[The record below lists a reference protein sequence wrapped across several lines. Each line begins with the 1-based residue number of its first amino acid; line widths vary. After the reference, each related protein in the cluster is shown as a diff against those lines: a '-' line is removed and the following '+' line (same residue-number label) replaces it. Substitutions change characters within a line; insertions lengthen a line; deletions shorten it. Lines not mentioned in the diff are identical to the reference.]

1 MCKYHLLCKANDLI
15 QESCDLHA
23 RIWILINTNSADIM
37 STATEPIDEH
47 TASDAAAVEEDEKP
61 PGWLKD
67 DRISYSKETE
77 KYLLENDDG
86 SEMEWFPKL
95 KAWMPVVPSS
105 HAPLYFNF
113 FGAIQ

>member
-1 MCKYHLLCKANDLI
+1 MTSYK
-15 QESCDLHA
+15 SCDLHA
-23 RIWILINTNSADIM
+23 RILRLINTNSADLM
-37 STATEPIDEH
+37 STATEPIDEP
-47 TASDAAAVEEDEKP
+47 TASAAAAVEEDEKP

-95 KAWMPVVPSS
+95 KAWMPVVPS
-105 HAPLYFNF
+105 HAPCTLQFLVQFSVLQNRCMTMN
-113 FGAIQ
+113 